1 MVPVTIRAAR
11 ASDADEIAELT
22 TQLGY
27 DLTEADAAHRLSRI
41 LLRDDQQFFVAD
53 LDSRA
58 VGWVHV
64 VLAEY
69 VDAEAFVVI
78 GGTATGLLASR
89 CRISPV

>member
-1 MVPVTIRAAR
+1 MNAWPAV
-11 ASDADEIAELT
+11 AD
-22 TQLGY
+22 
-27 DLTEADAAHRLSRI
+27 
-41 LLRDDQQFFVAD
+41 LLRDNQQLFVAD

-78 GGTATGLLASR
+78 AGLIVDRNHRRLGIGR
-89 CRISPV
+89 